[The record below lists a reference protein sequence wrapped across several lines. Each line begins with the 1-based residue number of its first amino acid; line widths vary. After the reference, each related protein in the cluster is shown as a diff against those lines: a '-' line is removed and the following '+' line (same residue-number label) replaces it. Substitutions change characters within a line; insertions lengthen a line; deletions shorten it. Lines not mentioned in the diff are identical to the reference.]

1 MGLATRT
8 KQLSRL
14 KPQDIRDRV
23 TFARFDECLRVRRA
37 MTKRGE
43 ASTKEMVVHPRALD
57 GAPISVRLGTADA
70 TVVWDTFVGQYHL
83 PPDTVPADAK
93 RIWDLG
99 TNIGL
104 TVAHYATLFPSA
116 SITGVELDPLT
127 AARAEQN
134 IRPWSD
140 RCRVVT
146 GAVWFEDGTVRF
158 GGDFGGEH
166 GTHVGGGDREA
177 PAFALDSLL
186 ADDDAVDFVKMDI
199 EGAESVVLKRNVRMG
214 REGPGDEDRGA
225 QRLHARR
232 LLRRPPQ
239 PRLRRAA
246 RRPPLGLRHRHP
258 PALTRPTP
266 NSWEQK
272 RSLAPVPLPTVGS
285 KNVPSHP
292 SHSQQL
298 GAKTF
303 PCTTFPPNPW
313 EQTVPWVLS
322 HSGSKNVPRT
332 LLLRTVGSIR
342 GSGGV
347 RGVRQAARTWVGA
360 RTTSAALTM
369 RARRVEA

>member
-23 TFARFDECLRVRRA
+23 TFARVDECLRVRRA

-146 GAVWFEDGTVRF
+146 GAVWFEDGTVTF

-199 EGAESVVLKRNVRMG
+199 EGAESVVLKRNVQWAEKVRAMKIEVHNDYTRADCSDDLRNLG
-214 REGPGDEDRGA
+214 FDVQLDDRHWA
-225 QRLHARR
+225 SVIA
-232 LLRRPPQ
+232 
-239 PRLRRAA
+239 
-246 RRPPLGLRHRHP
+246 
-258 PALTRPTP
+258 TRP
-266 NSWEQK
+266 
-272 RSLAPVPLPTVGS
+272 
-285 KNVPSHP
+285 H
-292 SHSQQL
+292 
-298 GAKTF
+298 
-303 PCTTFPPNPW
+303 
-313 EQTVPWVLS
+313 
-322 HSGSKNVPRT
+322 
-332 LLLRTVGSIR
+332 
-342 GSGGV
+342 
-347 RGVRQAARTWVGA
+347 
-360 RTTSAALTM
+360 
-369 RARRVEA
+369 